1 MEGIFQ
7 NDTKSSPCSFLVL
20 SCTDVPLPSV
30 RMAVKRYDKVK
41 QVWVLLTERTPAAG
55 PQGCTVPGS
64 IIEHPSSWIPVR
76 VKSLRVVQSCSL
88 SSVFLAMKWG

>member
-7 NDTKSSPCSFLVL
+7 NDTKSSPCSLLCL

-30 RMAVKRYDKVK
+30 REAVKRSNKVK
-41 QVWVLLTERTPAAG
+41 QVWVLLTEPPPAAG

-64 IIEHPSSWIPVR
+64 IIEHPSSWNPVR
-76 VKSLRVVQSCSL
+76 VNSLRVVQSCSL
-88 SSVFLAMKWG
+88 SSVYLAMKWG